1 MDFEKM
7 MEMFKMFAMFSQMS
21 DVFGTS
27 SKKEEPK
34 KKEPKKKEDMTA
46 KERLDALEELYA
58 KKDEENTLIKRI
70 EELEKKAPKVN
81 ADVAD
86 PAGIDDI
93 IKGLVPGLLRPDKE
107 DK

>member
-1 MDFEKM
+1 MNFEKM
-7 MEMFKMFAMFSQMS
+7 MELFKMFAMFSQMS
-21 DVFGTS
+21 DAFGTL
-27 SKKEEPK
+27 SKKE
-34 KKEPKKKEDMTA
+34 EPKKKEDMTA

-58 KKDEENTLIKRI
+58 KKNEEDTLMKRI
-70 EELEKKAPKVN
+70 EELEKKVPKVN
-81 ADVAD
+81 ANVAD